1 MEVKTKNPILVNP
14 KDANVNGYL
23 GNSNINLDLR
33 GQSQDVNVGDFK
45 VKGSNPVFIGDREA
59 SRNEFLFSEPVEFE
73 GETLTP
79 NDEFL
84 YSNLT
89 AEERRAKRQGR
100 RTKRKTSVTVEEV
113 KQNLQDIPGG
123 PSKAE
128 QEAKLNEGKFWNT
141 VKGGWE
147 SFSKSSQGT
156 ILLDSLTNYLS
167 SKLGGTA
174 YTQGGD
180 FTDDGNQK
188 QDDAQPMSK
197 TTKYLLI
204 GGAVVLVGIIIYAV
218 TKQK

>member
-100 RTKRKTSVTVEEV
+100 RTKLKLALRLRRLNKIFKTFLEV
-113 KQNLQDIPGG
+113 LQRLSKKQ
-123 PSKAE
+123 S
-128 QEAKLNEGKFWNT
+128 
-141 VKGGWE
+141 
-147 SFSKSSQGT
+147 
-156 ILLDSLTNYLS
+156 
-167 SKLGGTA
+167 
-174 YTQGGD
+174 
-180 FTDDGNQK
+180 
-188 QDDAQPMSK
+188 
-197 TTKYLLI
+197 
-204 GGAVVLVGIIIYAV
+204 
-218 TKQK
+218 